1 MNDLDFIPPVFH
13 AAAARRRTCRAQA
26 VWGLAMV
33 VMMSVWSW
41 AHHLKEVRA
50 SADLTAAR
58 EQQALVHDRKR
69 FLDAQAVEHQKL
81 SSRQGVLESLNDA
94 ASWVVVLAEI
104 SALLPDG
111 AVLTD
116 VSVNAVVDPLIVAP
130 APPTAATSG
139 GAKGPGGTGA
149 AAAVDTMED
158 DEQTLPTLRLIGAAP
173 SNLHISAFTAK
184 LGGSPL
190 FRDVQTSYV
199 RDATFGDL
207 KVRQFEVVCRVLRQT
222 GGSK

>member
-1 MNDLDFIPPVFH
+1 MNEIDFIPPAYH

-33 VMMSVWSW
+33 VMMCVWSW
-41 AHHLKEVRA
+41 SHHISEVRA
-50 SADLTAAR
+50 AADLAAAR
-58 EQQALVHDRKR
+58 EQRALVEGRKQ
-69 FLDAQAVEHQKL
+69 FLDAQTVEHQML
-81 SSRQGVLESLNDA
+81 SSRMSILESLDDA

-116 VSVNAVVDPLIVAP
+116 VSVNAVVDSRA
-130 APPTAATSG
+130 PTASPGA
-139 GAKGPGGTGA
+139 AKGSGAGTGA
-149 AAAVDTMED
+149 GAVTEAAEED
-158 DEQTLPTLRLIGAAP
+158 ESTLPTLRLIGAAP